1 MQTEKRRS
9 CKAYVSVK
17 VDFDQNGRMF
27 PRSLLWEDGQ
37 EYEIDRVLD
46 VRPAYAERA
55 GGQGDRYKIVVDNR
69 ERYLYFEHNAAF
81 GEQVTGRW
89 FVERREG

>member
-1 MQTEKRRS
+1 MQTERKRS
-9 CKAYVSVK
+9 CKVYVSVK
-17 VDFDQNGRMF
+17 VDFDPNGRMF
-27 PRSLLWEDGQ
+27 PRSLLWEDGH

-55 GGQGDRYKIVVDNR
+55 GGQGDRYKIVVHNR
-69 ERYLYFEHNAAF
+69 ERYLYFEHSAAF
-81 GEQVTGRW
+81 GEPVTGRW

>member
-1 MQTEKRRS
+1 
-9 CKAYVSVK
+9 
-17 VDFDQNGRMF
+17 
-27 PRSLLWEDGQ
+27 
-37 EYEIDRVLD
+37 VLD

-69 ERYLYFEHNAAF
+69 EKYLYFEHSAAF
-81 GEQVTGRW
+81 GESVTGRW